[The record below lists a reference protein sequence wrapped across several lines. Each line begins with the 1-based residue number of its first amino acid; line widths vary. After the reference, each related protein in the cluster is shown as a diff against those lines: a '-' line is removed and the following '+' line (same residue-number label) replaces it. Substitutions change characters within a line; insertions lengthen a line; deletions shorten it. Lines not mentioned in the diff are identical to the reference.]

1 MTVNGHE
8 RTLLE
13 PRWRLGSWIR
23 GFDSHGVYA
32 WLGAIYENARVISE
46 EHDVAGRILKV
57 RGLPSAIARLKRALA
72 DS

>member
-1 MTVNGHE
+1 
-8 RTLLE
+8 
-13 PRWRLGSWIR
+13 LGSWIR

-32 WLGAIYENARVISE
+32 WLGEIYENARVISE

>member
-1 MTVNGHE
+1 
-8 RTLLE
+8 
-13 PRWRLGSWIR
+13 LGSWIR

-32 WLGAIYENARVISE
+32 WLGEIYENARVISE
-46 EHDVAGRILKV
+46 EHDVADRILKV